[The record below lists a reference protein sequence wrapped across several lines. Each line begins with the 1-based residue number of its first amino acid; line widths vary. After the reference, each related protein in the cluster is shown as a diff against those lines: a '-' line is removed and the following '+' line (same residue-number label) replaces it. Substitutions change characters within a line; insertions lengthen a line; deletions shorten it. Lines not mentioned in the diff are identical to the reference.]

1 MMVFLPDHLIRLFS
15 AGGSCFLTLMK
26 LFRMHKEPLR
36 VLLLMVILLAG
47 CVLAGCVSAP
57 LSTASSNDTPAS
69 IPVLLGLDGV
79 RQDLQITPVQAGLLD
94 SLQDDYNSR
103 AKQILAIGMAD
114 QDAALRANWDV
125 RSLRKQYNASALGIL
140 TADQQQRLMELQ
152 RQMLGGSLLSSVTE
166 QKLLGLSAQQRQQ
179 LTSLGSSSQA
189 QATAVSAQAQAG
201 QISSF
206 RKGMELRRIQQ
217 QTSDQMMAVLTPDQK
232 NQWKILSG
240 QKSGMPKIHDPDAST
255 KSLFEGY

>member
-1 MMVFLPDHLIRLFS
+1 
-15 AGGSCFLTLMK
+15 
-26 LFRMHKEPLR
+26 MHKEPLR

-47 CVLAGCVSAP
+47 CVSAP
-57 LSTASSNDTPAS
+57 LPTASSTDTPAS

-94 SLQDDYNSR
+94 ALQADYKSQ
-103 AKQILAIGMAD
+103 AKNIMAIGQAD
-114 QDAALRANWDV
+114 QDAALRADWDV
-125 RSLRKQYNASALGIL
+125 RSLRKQFNSRSLAVL

-189 QATAVSAQAQAG
+189 QATAINAQAQAA

-217 QTSDQMMAVLTPDQK
+217 QTADQMMAVLTPDQK
-232 NQWKILSG
+232 KQWKILSG
-240 QKSGMPKIHDPDAST
+240 QKSGMPKIHDPNAST